1 VFNPKSEIVKKWTT
15 DDSTGESYFSLTA
28 KGAGNFLDATN
39 HSILSPSSVD
49 GKDMHMP
56 ATNVDLNF
64 IPFYYR
70 ANRGGTGQM
79 RVGLR
84 KLK

>member
-1 VFNPKSEIVKKWTT
+1 MFNPKSEIVKKWTT